1 MQQAPDRR
9 HDRDPH
15 CQRLVHVGCS
25 AKVASTD
32 RASLLWRVASSCE
45 EYTCRTTPVLSI
57 TYVTR
62 PGRRP
67 SVRST
72 PYSARTVLSRSD
84 SSRNGSAWR
93 SMNRR
98 CDFTESELTPR
109 TSAPWAVNSSYLS
122 RNARASRTQPGV
134 SSLG

>member
-32 RASLLWRVASSCE
+32 RASLLWRVGSSCE
-45 EYTCRTTPVLSI
+45 EYTCRTTPVLS
-57 TYVTR
+57 
-62 PGRRP
+62 
-67 SVRST
+67 T

-84 SSRNGSAWR
+84 SRRNGSAWR

-122 RNARASRTQPGV
+122 RNARA
-134 SSLG
+134 